1 MSADH
6 DTIERHELIL
16 DELARFGL
24 ELARDLSKR
33 AMEAEDPDQAARL
46 ALAFAQVSRSVR
58 QSLAL
63 ESRLNRDAAR
73 ARREAREDAKVEDK
87 ALRERRV
94 AQLRSGVRRA
104 LAESPERETMPF
116 LSRLELAILDGYGDD
131 HFLDGPVE
139 AHVARLCRTLG
150 VEPPAA
156 SETPSPPPSP
166 ANCHDADPPVPI
178 LSSA

>member
-1 MSADH
+1 MSAGH

-16 DELARFGL
+16 DELARFGV

-94 AQLRSGVRRA
+94 AQLRSGVRRS
-104 LAESPERETMPF
+104 LAEGPERETM
-116 LSRLELAILDGYGDD
+116 
-131 HFLDGPVE
+131 
-139 AHVARLCRTLG
+139 
-150 VEPPAA
+150 
-156 SETPSPPPSP
+156 
-166 ANCHDADPPVPI
+166 
-178 LSSA
+178 